1 MPFPRPVSPFS
12 LETCAT
18 PPHSFDT
25 DALLGSDD
33 ELDDAASAAQRQR
46 IEKIAESYLQ
56 GKPLF
61 ILSAGLKGPLDE
73 EWKNPWEKRR
83 KRGKATLGLQ
93 PEKANAPE
101 RMVKETDL
109 RAPRFRE
116 SLPAGGREHEI
127 PASSLNRAG
136 SSSAQPGARSLS
148 SKSPRRDS
156 TQSASRLGRGD
167 SNGKSRSPAK
177 SSGLP
182 DSSVQS
188 HSIVQPR
195 PADWLKKDR
204 RLMNFTK
211 FDPPSSPTISVAS
224 RQSDKARRPPARS
237 VQVQVPQTPGSPSKL
252 QPIKNIPPKTAKS
265 SSNGRTP
272 RSARS
277 TSSTSPRISKV
288 PHIPQQSPF
297 RRSAAIAEP
306 PSLRIVNS
314 SSQLPRF
321 EYRRCA
327 NGESRSS
334 LDDESIL
341 QEETIL
347 HDGTPAGKEVAV
359 ASQPAS
365 AVNIQSVNTTTTS
378 DPKEPLTN
386 TPSTH
391 AASVQPSKSDSPDV
405 PDQEAVS
412 QQVPPK
418 ESESHKTQSKDLRF
432 AGQADIVYGEEKE
445 TFQGTA
451 PSTEPEPVATEQNT
465 YEDLPSAQRVP
476 APLGASDRITSL
488 HSTAL
493 PKADTGLGSSTSPDT
508 QLSTQAALLHAQK
521 SFQEDLDSPAY
532 YAATP
537 GQNKAIHSPSG
548 TSYSANVTPFYRIEQ
563 SLQRDFEQSSLSA
576 DKDRMHATSTQY
588 MLDAATPFNFSI
600 EQAGQNSSWNPTNK
614 NKSQAM
620 DTQFMLDAA
629 TPYVFSTEKKPRASL
644 PDLAKSL
651 PTGSKRK
658 KPHDASCFMS
668 PQSDVASMDYEY
680 DSAESKSGDVEGSSS
695 PGVHKS
701 DHLSAKNAS
710 LPINPNES
718 ASAAVQDGQGAN
730 QAVESFNLSQAIA
743 DAGSWL
749 QQSFDFVKEIGR
761 PSQNLEPHSL
771 NMDPS

>member
-46 IEKIAESYLQ
+46 IEKLAESYLQ

-83 KRGKATLGLQ
+83 KRGKATSGLQ

-116 SLPAGGREHEI
+116 SLPASGREHEI

-156 TQSASRLGRGD
+156 TQSASRSGRGD
-167 SNGKSRSPAK
+167 SNGKSRSPVK

-188 HSIVQPR
+188 QSSVRPR

-252 QPIKNIPPKTAKS
+252 QPVKNIPPKTAKS

-272 RSARS
+272 KSTRS
-277 TSSTSPRISKV
+277 TSSTSPRISK
-288 PHIPQQSPF
+288 
-297 RRSAAIAEP
+297 
-306 PSLRIVNS
+306 
-314 SSQLPRF
+314 
-321 EYRRCA
+321 
-327 NGESRSS
+327 SRSS

-347 HDGTPAGKEVAV
+347 HDGTPAGKEVDV

-365 AVNIQSVNTTTTS
+365 AVNIQSVNTTTTN
-378 DPKEPLTN
+378 DPKEPLTDR
-386 TPSTH
+386 PSTH
-391 AASVQPSKSDSPDV
+391 AASVQLSKSDSPDV

-418 ESESHKTQSKDLRF
+418 EAESHKTQSKDLRF
-432 AGQADIVYGEEKE
+432 ADQSDIVDGEDKE

-493 PKADTGLGSSTSPDT
+493 PKADTDLGSSTSPDT

-576 DKDRMHATSTQY
+576 DKDRMQAMSTQY

-629 TPYVFSTEKKPRASL
+629 TPYAFSTEKKPRASL

-668 PQSDVASMDYEY
+668 PPE
-680 DSAESKSGDVEGSSS
+680 
-695 PGVHKS
+695 
-701 DHLSAKNAS
+701 
-710 LPINPNES
+710 
-718 ASAAVQDGQGAN
+718 
-730 QAVESFNLSQAIA
+730 
-743 DAGSWL
+743 
-749 QQSFDFVKEIGR
+749 
-761 PSQNLEPHSL
+761 
-771 NMDPS
+771 